1 MRAIDAELPTSDGV
15 AWFNKLYLRVT
26 ERVKESSEQGAFQ
39 SPGFLERLDASRADG
54 SAAAPDELLG
64 RRPSVQSGTS

>member
-54 SAAAPDELLG
+54 
-64 RRPSVQSGTS
+64 